1 MYLNIKTK
9 IFQFNKVIC
18 LIAVLAIF
26 AFLPCVVLA
35 EPKDEEVDSGATK
48 ALNGL
53 KKSASIAYD
62 SKFSEEGPLTVAKDL
77 PAAIGQIV
85 GAVLAFVGVIF
96 LGLMIYGGFIWMM
109 ARGNESE
116 VEKAKE
122 LIKSAIVGLVV
133 ILAAYAI
140 TKYVG
145 DALSSVDHFL

>member
-26 AFLPCVVLA
+26 AFFPCVVLA
-35 EPKDEEVDSGATK
+35 TDSGAKK
-48 ALNGL
+48 ALDGL
-53 KKSASIAYD
+53 NKSASIAYD
-62 SKFSEEGPLTVAKDL
+62 GSENDTGPGTVAKDL

-85 GAVLAFVGVIF
+85 GAILAFVGVLF

-116 VEKAKE
+116 VEKARE
-122 LIKSAIVGLVV
+122 LIKSAVVGLVV

-140 TKYVG
+140 TSYVG
-145 DALSSVDHFL
+145 DALTSVKPEPPTP

>member
-35 EPKDEEVDSGATK
+35 TDSGAK
-48 ALNGL
+48 QALDGL
-53 KKSASIAYD
+53 NKSASIGYD
-62 SKFSEEGPLTVAKDL
+62 GSKSDTGPGTVARDL

-85 GAVLAFVGVIF
+85 GAILAFVGVLF

-122 LIKSAIVGLVV
+122 LIKSAVVGLVV

-140 TKYVG
+140 TSYVG
-145 DALSSVDHFL
+145 DALTSVKSESPK